1 MAKLQSNLL
10 RIALE
15 APKAAEKALRQ
26 TANDIVQVAK
36 QLAPVDTGA
45 LQRSYRVEPADDS
58 TMIVGTEIEYAKSV
72 EFGSSR
78 GAPAQPHFTPAFHQ
92 AEETFKVRLKEAVLE
107 AK

>member
-58 TMIVGTEIEYAKSV
+58 TMIVGTEIEYAPHV
-72 EFGSSR
+72 EYGTSNS
-78 GAPAQPHFTPAFHQ
+78 PSQPHFIPAFHQ
-92 AEETFKVRLKEAVLE
+92 AEETFKERLKQEVD
-107 AK
+107 KIT